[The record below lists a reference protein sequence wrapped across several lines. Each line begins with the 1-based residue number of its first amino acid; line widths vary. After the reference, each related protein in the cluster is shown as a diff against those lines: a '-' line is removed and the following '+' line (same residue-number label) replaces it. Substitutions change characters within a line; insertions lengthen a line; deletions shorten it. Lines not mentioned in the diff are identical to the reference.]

1 MTLKKILFLLN
12 KVFKNF
18 NFFFIKYSSYI
29 KLIEN
34 SQNSIDYKFIKYMIT
49 ENNLKTDREALLKL
63 FNLIGISKSKFRQ
76 DIFVLNQ
83 LGFKKNGY
91 FVEFGAADGVYLSNT
106 YLLEK
111 SFGWNGILAEPAKI
125 FYKKLHNNRSCN
137 IDNRMIW
144 VDSNL
149 KLFFNETYIP
159 EMSTINN
166 FSNLDNHDRIS
177 KSKYEV
183 KTISL
188 CNLLKEYNAPT
199 IIDYLS
205 IDTEGSEFDILNAF
219 DFTKYK
225 FRVITCEHNNNKN
238 RSLIHNI
245 LIKKGYKR
253 VFVQIS
259 EYDDWYINS
268 SLC

>member
-1 MTLKKILFLLN
+1 MVI
-12 KVFKNF
+12 
-18 NFFFIKYSSYI
+18 
-29 KLIEN
+29 
-34 SQNSIDYKFIKYMIT
+34 
-49 ENNLKTDREALLKL
+49 ENNLKTDRETLLKL
-63 FNLIGISKSKFRQ
+63 FNLITLSKSKFRQ

-83 LGFKKNGY
+83 LGYKKNGY

-111 SFGWNGILAEPAKI
+111 NFGWTGVLAEPAKI
-125 FYKKLHNNRSCN
+125 FYKKLLKNRNCN
-137 IDNRMIW
+137 VDNRMIW
-144 VDSNL
+144 INSNL
-149 KLFFNETYIP
+149 KLVLNGTYIP
-159 EMSTINN
+159 EMSTVNK

-183 KTISL
+183 KTISF
-188 CNLLKEYNAPT
+188 CDLLKEYNAPI

-219 DFTKYK
+219 DFAKYK

-238 RSLIHNI
+238 RSLIYSI
-245 LIKKGYKR
+245 LVKNGYKR
-253 VFVQIS
+253 VFVEIS

-268 SLC
+268 SLSLL